1 MRGKVHKISQAIA
14 KVLAFLLSWVGCYQR
29 IRIRATLIK
38 PNTRDVLLNAGQQ
51 TPQLLIFMMEIPPS

>member
-38 PNTRDVLLNAGQQ
+38 SNTKDVLLNAEQQ

>member
-1 MRGKVHKISQAIA
+1 MHKISQAIA

-38 PNTRDVLLNAGQQ
+38 EPNTRDVLLNAEQQ